1 MASPAGN
8 HVSHIEIC
16 LRPNE
21 FNGLRQARPIKPD
34 SNGSMPAMTAMTDYR
49 DFRQK
54 TILDTVASS
63 RERRCCRAS
72 YFRRLDLFVLNGAG
86 KFVAHAADGFDQVF
100 LGAVG
105 VQFAP

>member
-1 MASPAGN
+1 MASPARN

-21 FNGLRQARPIKPD
+21 FSGLRQARPIKPD
-34 SNGSMPAMTAMTDYR
+34 SNGSMPAMTDYR
-49 DFRQK
+49 DFRLK
-54 TILDTVASS
+54 TILDNVASS